1 MKEIRIEVWGF
12 FSLNKKQIL
21 IFELFFLTLFIGLTI
36 FLFTY
41 DFKTHLDQTSYN
53 FHAIYA
59 KYFSLACTF
68 LIIVEAQFLWSKF
81 TKAQLELIM
90 QQNEKIEK
98 QNDEIIARNAEL
110 KAQQEEILVQN
121 EMLHQQKEEILEK
134 QKKIELQNR
143 DIKDSIA
150 YASRIQTTLL
160 PSKRKIERLL
170 DDYFIF
176 FKPKD
181 IVSGDFYWMD
191 DYGGKIIVAVAD
203 CTGHGVPG
211 AFVSAMGISFLNEI
225 VYTAKITK
233 EVLSPADILNGLR
246 DRMLHTIE
254 STESD
259 EEAYDGMDVS
269 ICIIDKKESKF
280 IYAGALLSVTHVSKL
295 LNEEIPT
302 QIEQLKPDV
311 HPVSMMSHGDH
322 SYKNHVI
329 PYEDGDML
337 YLYTDGFADQ
347 FGGPNG
353 RKFLNTNFKD
363 LLLKISSE
371 PLEIQEVKLETKIRK
386 WQGNYEQ
393 IDDMTVIGIEL

>member
-41 DFKTHLDQTSYN
+41 DFKTHLNQASYN

-68 LIIVEAQFLWSKF
+68 LIIIEAQFLWSKF
-81 TKAQLELIM
+81 TEAQLELIKK
-90 QQNEKIEK
+90 QNKKIEK
-98 QNDEIIARNAEL
+98 QNEHIIERNAEL

-121 EMLHQQKEEILEK
+121 EMLHTQKEEILEK
-134 QKKIELQNR
+134 QRKIELQNR

-150 YASRIQTTLL
+150 YASRIQATLL
-160 PSKRKIERLL
+160 PSKKKIERLL

-181 IVSGDFYWMD
+181 VVSGDFYWIEE
-191 DYGGKIIVAVAD
+191 YEGKVIVAVSD

-225 VYTAKITK
+225 VFTAKINQ
-233 EVLSPADILNGLR
+233 EPLSPAKILNGLR
-246 DRMLHTIE
+246 NRMLHSIE
-254 STESD
+254 STESE
-259 EEAYDGMDVS
+259 EEAYDGMDIS
-269 ICIIDKKESKF
+269 ICIIDKETKKYT
-280 IYAGALLSVTHVSKL
+280 YAGALLSVTHVSNLHNENSPAKL
-295 LNEEIPT
+295 
-302 QIEQLKPDV
+302 EQLKPDI
-311 HPVSMMSHGDH
+311 HPVSMMDYGSH
-322 SYKNHVI
+322 SYKDHVI
-329 PYEDGDML
+329 PYEEGDML
-337 YLYTDGFADQ
+337 YLYTDGYPDQ
-347 FGGPNG
+347 FGGPKG
-353 RKFLNTNFKD
+353 RKFLTTNFRD
-363 LLLKISSE
+363 LIQKISAE
-371 PLEIQEVKLETKIRK
+371 PLDIQEVKLETKIRK

>member
-21 IFELFFLTLFIGLTI
+21 IFELFFLSLFIGLTI

-41 DFKTHLDQTSYN
+41 DFKTHLNQTSYN

-68 LIIVEAQFLWSKF
+68 LIIIEAQFLWSKF
-81 TKAQLELIM
+81 TQAQLELIK
-90 QQNEKIEK
+90 QQNAKIEK
-98 QNDEIIARNAEL
+98 QNNAIIEQNAEL
-110 KAQQEEILVQN
+110 KAQKEEILVQN
-121 EMLHQQKEEILEK
+121 EMLYQQKEEILEK
-134 QKKIELQNR
+134 QKKIQLQNK

-150 YASRIQTTLL
+150 YASRIQSTLL
-160 PSKRKIERLL
+160 PSKKKIERLL

-181 IVSGDFYWMD
+181 VVSGDFYWMD
-191 DYGGKIIVAVAD
+191 EYEDKIIISVAD

-225 VYTAKITK
+225 VYTAKINK
-233 EVLSPADILNGLR
+233 EFLTPAKILNGLR
-246 DRMLHTIE
+246 DRMLHSIE

-259 EEAYDGMDVS
+259 EEAYDGMDIS
-269 ICIIDKKESKF
+269 ICIIDKEKKKYT
-280 IYAGALLSVTHVSKL
+280 YAGALLSIMHVSKL
-295 LNEEIPT
+295 YDEDTPT

-311 HPVSMMSHGDH
+311 HPVSMMDYGDH
-322 SYKNHVI
+322 SYKDHII
-329 PYEDGDML
+329 PYKDGDMI
-337 YLYTDGFADQ
+337 YLYTDGYADQ
-347 FGGPNG
+347 FGGPQG
-353 RKFLNTNFKD
+353 RKFLNTNFRD
-363 LLLKISSE
+363 LIQKISAE
-371 PLEIQEVKLETKIRK
+371 PPEIQEVKLETRIRK

>member
-41 DFKTHLDQTSYN
+41 DFKTHLNQASYN

-68 LIIVEAQFLWSKF
+68 LIIIEAQFLWSKF
-81 TKAQLELIM
+81 TKTQLELIKR
-90 QQNEKIEK
+90 QNKKIEK
-98 QNDEIIARNAEL
+98 QNEQITERNAEL
-110 KAQQEEILVQN
+110 KAQKEEILVQN
-121 EMLHQQKEEILEK
+121 EMLQDQKEQILDK

-150 YASRIQTTLL
+150 YASRIQSTLL
-160 PSKRKIERLL
+160 PSKKKIERLL
-170 DDYFIF
+170 DDHFIF

-181 IVSGDFYWMD
+181 VVSGDFYWIEE
-191 DYGGKIIVAVAD
+191 YEEKVIVAVAD

-225 VYTAKITK
+225 VFTSKISK
-233 EVLSPADILNGLR
+233 EHLSPAIILNGLR
-246 DRMLHTIE
+246 NRMLHSIE
-254 STESD
+254 TTESD
-259 EEAYDGMDVS
+259 EEAYDGMDIS
-269 ICIIDKKESKF
+269 ICIIDRVKKKY
-280 IYAGALLSVTHVSKL
+280 IYAGALLSVTHVSNIH
-295 LNEEIPT
+295 NENSPT
-302 QIEQLKPDV
+302 KMEQLKPDI
-311 HPVSMMSHGDH
+311 HPVSMMDYGNH
-322 SYKNHVI
+322 SYKDHII
-329 PYEDGDML
+329 PYEEGDML
-337 YLYTDGFADQ
+337 YLYTDGYADQ
-347 FGGPNG
+347 FGGPKG
-353 RKFLNTNFKD
+353 RKFLSASFRE
-363 LLLKISSE
+363 LIQKISHE
-371 PLEIQEVKLETKIRK
+371 TLDLQEVKIETKIRK